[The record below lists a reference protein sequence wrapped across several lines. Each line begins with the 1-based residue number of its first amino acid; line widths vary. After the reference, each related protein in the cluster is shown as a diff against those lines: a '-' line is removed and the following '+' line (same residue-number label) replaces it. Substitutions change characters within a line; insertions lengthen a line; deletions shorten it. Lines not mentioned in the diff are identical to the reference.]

1 MTLPPAEWRSPYGL
15 AIAAC
20 WLAFVA
26 VFGVGALTASRAKR
40 VEPVSSRAVHMS
52 LSALGALLLTPWG
65 AAIPG
70 NTPFAEPGVGRGI
83 CAVATTALGVG
94 FTLWARIAL
103 GRHWSGRVTLK
114 EGHELIQSGPYRL
127 ARHPIYTGI
136 TTAIAGVALLEA
148 RPGGIVAV
156 LSFLAAF
163 LWKIRAE
170 ERLMTEAFG
179 EAYRAYK
186 KRVKALIPFIL

>member
-1 MTLPPAEWRSPYGL
+1 LEWRSPFGL

-40 VEPVSSRAVHMS
+40 VESLSSRAVHMS

-70 NTPFAEPGVGRGI
+70 NSPLAAPSLWRSLG
-83 CAVATTALGVG
+83 AVTATALGVA
-94 FTLWARIAL
+94 FTLWARISL
-103 GRHWSGRVTLK
+103 RRHWSGRVTLK

-136 TTAIAGVALLEA
+136 TTALVGVALLEG

-156 LSFLAAF
+156 GCFLGAF

-179 EAYRAYK
+179 DGYRAYK
-186 KRVKALIPFIL
+186 HRVKALIPFIL